1 MEVVLLFM
9 LHVQARRRRQEELDK
24 QRQEEQLR
32 KQQVTLHFL
41 CQVTLSGIQLS
52 GEACLLK
59 QGT

>member
-1 MEVVLLFM
+1 MDVVLLFM
-9 LHVQARRRRQEELDK
+9 LHVQARRRRQEELEK

-32 KQQVTLHFL
+32 KQQVTFHFI
-41 CQVTLSGIQLS
+41 CQTLFSGIQLN